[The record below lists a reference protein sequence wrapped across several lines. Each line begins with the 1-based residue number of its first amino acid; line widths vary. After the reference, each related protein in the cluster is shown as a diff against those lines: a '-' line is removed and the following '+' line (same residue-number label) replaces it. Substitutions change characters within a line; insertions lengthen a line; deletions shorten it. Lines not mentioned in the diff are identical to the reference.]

1 MQNGFDGF
9 LGIGRGQVTEY
20 LPLRRRRWAG
30 RTTSLGSSKT
40 LLRSQLSGLKRI
52 WTLEWVLDTKQT
64 SVAALDKLISIGER
78 EEHCILR
85 VRRDYG

>member
-1 MQNGFDGF
+1 MQLELAPMSGSLALRATLLFW
-9 LGIGRGQVTEY
+9 V
-20 LPLRRRRWAG
+20 LP
-30 RTTSLGSSKT
+30 LGSSKT
-40 LLRSQLSGLKRI
+40 LLPSQLSGLIRI

-64 SVAALDKLISIGER
+64 CVAALDKLISFGER